1 MLLIV
6 TYRPEFE
13 PPWIGRPYVT
23 ALTLN
28 RLGEREIAAMIDRVT
43 GNKPLP
49 ESIRQDIIERT
60 DGIPLF
66 VEEMTKAVLEAES
79 EGEAQ
84 QDRRRRSLLG
94 SGRPRKPARL
104 ADGAARPARPRQGGG
119 ADRGGNRAGVL
130 PRTVSCGSAQTRGRT
145 SISTGPSRCGWL
157 AIRPRCAAA
166 RNLSVQTRA
175 GAGRRVWHIAAK
187 PQAATP

>member
-66 VEEMTKAVLEAES
+66 VEEMTKAVLEAE
-79 EGEAQ
+79 EKEA
-84 QDRRRRSLLG
+84 RRAHGCSH
-94 SGRPRKPARL
+94 SIAIYCRPGKPARL
-104 ADGAARPARPRQGGG
+104 ADGAA
-119 ADRGGNRAGVL
+119 
-130 PRTVSCGSAQTRGRT
+130 
-145 SISTGPSRCGWL
+145 
-157 AIRPRCAAA
+157 
-166 RNLSVQTRA
+166 
-175 GAGRRVWHIAAK
+175 
-187 PQAATP
+187 

>member
-23 ALTLN
+23 ALTL
-28 RLGEREIAAMIDRVT
+28 IASASAKSTAMIDRVT

-66 VEEMTKAVLEAES
+66 VEEMTKAVLEAEG
-79 EGEAQ
+79 EGEAE
-84 QDRRRRSLLG
+84 RRSLPFR
-94 SGRPRKPARL
+94 RPLWRFR
-104 ADGAARPARPRQGGG
+104 
-119 ADRGGNRAGVL
+119 RAFTL
-130 PRTVSCGSAQTRGRT
+130 R
-145 SISTGPSRCGWL
+145 
-157 AIRPRCAAA
+157 
-166 RNLSVQTRA
+166 
-175 GAGRRVWHIAAK
+175 
-187 PQAATP
+187 